1 MPSPGRGPDS
11 IATLAALRRVRRRR
25 RTENVDR
32 FETLY
37 QAYLAALLSV
47 AAVLVASDLVGDQRS
62 SLGQLTLVGE
72 NGSAVVGLAG
82 AVVVYAALRSGG
94 QGGPLSVEPPDVLHL
109 MMAPVDRRLALRP
122 AVYARLRSS
131 VAVTAGVA
139 AAAGVVA
146 GRRLPGGTP
155 VWVAT
160 AGLAGL
166 GVGLLSVG
174 AAMIVSGLRWPR
186 SWAAI
191 VGTGLVGWSL
201 ADWAL
206 HIRTSPLTL
215 LGALALWPVTA
226 PPVHAAA
233 APLVAVLAAA
243 MGVTLA
249 GGLSLEA
256 AERRAALVS
265 QLRFAATLRD
275 LRTVVLLRRR
285 LAQEQP
291 RRHPWI
297 RLNPGTRTI
306 GAAWKRDW
314 EGLLRW
320 PTSRIVRVLLLS
332 TAAGLALRETWA
344 GTTPL
349 LLVAGVALWL
359 VALDA
364 VEGLGQEVDHPGLA
378 DLLPVGPGRLMLGH
392 LPAAATVTA
401 LAAVPAILAA
411 MPKADVRLVSG
422 IGMATL
428 LPGALCA
435 VGAATLST
443 ARKAVDPADPGSVAT
458 PETAGIRM
466 VVRECLPPAVATAGL
481 LPVVVAREAA
491 KSGAPAIPA
500 ALSAWAVLAL
510 PLGVAV
516 WLSYRDLQ

>member
-1 MPSPGRGPDS
+1 
-11 IATLAALRRVRRRR
+11 
-25 RTENVDR
+25 VDR

-47 AAVLVASDLVGDQRS
+47 AAVLVASDLVGDRTPGI
-62 SLGQLTLVGE
+62 GQLVVVRE
-72 NGSAVVGLAG
+72 NGAAVVGLVG
-82 AVVVYAALRSGG
+82 AVVVHAALRSGG
-94 QGGPLSVEPPDVLHL
+94 QGGPLSIEPPDVLHL
-109 MMAPVDRRLALRP
+109 MMAPVDRHLALRP

-131 VAVTAGVA
+131 AAVAAGVA

-146 GRRLPGGTP
+146 GRRLPGGIP
-155 VWVAT
+155 IWVAT

-166 GVGLLSVG
+166 GVGILSVG
-174 AAMIVSGLRWPR
+174 GAMIVSGTRWPR
-186 SWAAI
+186 AWA
-191 VGTGLVGWSL
+191 GLVGASVMGWSL

-206 HIRTSPLTL
+206 HARTSPLTL
-215 LGALALWPVTA
+215 LGALALWPVSA

-233 APLVAVLAAA
+233 GPLVAVLAAA

-249 GGLSLEA
+249 GGLSVEA
-256 AERRAALVS
+256 AERRSALVS

-297 RLNPGTRTI
+297 RLSPGKRPLGTV
-306 GAAWKRDW
+306 WKRDW
-314 EGLLRW
+314 QGLLRW
-320 PTSRIVRVLLLS
+320 PTSRIVRVLVLS
-332 TAAGLALRETWA
+332 AVAGLALRGTWA

-378 DLLPVGPGRLMLGH
+378 SLLPIGSGRLLLGH

-401 LAAVPAILAA
+401 LAAVPAALAA
-411 MPKADVRLVSG
+411 MAKADARLVSG
-422 IGMATL
+422 LGMATL
-428 LPGALCA
+428 FPGALCA

-443 ARKAVDPADPGSVAT
+443 ARKPVDPADPGSVVT

-481 LPVVVAREAA
+481 LPVVAAREAV
-491 KSGAPAIPA
+491 KSGAAPIPA

-516 WLSYRDLQ
+516 WLSYRDLR